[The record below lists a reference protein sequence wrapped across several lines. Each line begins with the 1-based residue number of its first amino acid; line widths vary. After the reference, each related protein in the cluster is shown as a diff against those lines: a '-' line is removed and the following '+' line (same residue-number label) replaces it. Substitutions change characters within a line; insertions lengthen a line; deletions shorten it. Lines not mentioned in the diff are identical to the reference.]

1 MSLPSAPTAAHTR
14 TDIPSTSLFSLAGK
28 QAILTG
34 ATRGIGKGCAV
45 ALAEAG
51 ASCCLVLRPTT
62 SSNADSQTGTHSHS
76 QQQQH
81 EALRDLPTDQGQRHC
96 VVYADLADSHSVKG
110 VFEAALKKDEVRGKV
125 DILVNVG
132 GIQRRNEAVDFAEED
147 WDEVI
152 NVNLKTVWLLSQQ
165 AGKHFLSRPGGGK
178 IINFGSLLTFQG
190 GICIPAY
197 ASSKGAVGQLTK
209 ALSNEWA
216 THSVQV
222 NAIAPGYISTDMT
235 EKLQQD
241 PVRERQIS
249 ERIPA
254 GRWGTPRDF
263 AGPIVFLASE
273 ASAYVT
279 GEILVVDGGWMAR

>member
-1 MSLPSAPTAAHTR
+1 MSSSSAPTAALTR

-51 ASCCLVLRPTT
+51 ASCCLVLRPPS
-62 SSNADSQTGTHSHS
+62 SSNADSPTGTHSHS
-76 QQQQH
+76 HSDSPQQQQQQQQH

-96 VVYADLADSHSVKG
+96 IVYADLADSHSVKG

-132 GIQRRNEAVDFAEED
+132 GIQRRNEAVDFAEEQ

-216 THSVQV
+216 KHSIQV

-263 AGPIVFLASE
+263 AGPI
-273 ASAYVT
+273 
-279 GEILVVDGGWMAR
+279 GERWLMRSDRSSSH